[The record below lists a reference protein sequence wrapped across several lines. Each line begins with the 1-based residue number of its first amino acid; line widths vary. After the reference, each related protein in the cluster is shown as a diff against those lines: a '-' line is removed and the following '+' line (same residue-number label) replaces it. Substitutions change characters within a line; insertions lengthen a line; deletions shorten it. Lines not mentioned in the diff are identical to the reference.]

1 MAIHGT
7 LGSWLKY
14 GLDVQ
19 EEQLVRGVVPG
30 ESSWGE
36 DPRPGIFYSGSNN
49 ETLELPA
56 PKGDHRQYYFGIRD
70 ALLNQGPNPVTP
82 LQAIAVMAV
91 LETAIES
98 SAKGQALRCRSQ
110 IRNAPIGG
118 L

>member
-30 ESSWGE
+30 EGGWGE

-49 ETLELPA
+49 ETLELPV

-70 ALLNQGPNPVTP
+70 ALLNKAPNPVTP
-82 LQAIAVMAV
+82 LQAIVVMAV

-98 SAKGQALRCRSQ
+98 SAKGQVLPLPLTDQERADWRT
-110 IRNAPIGG
+110 
-118 L
+118 